1 MSAKAKPAKASLA
14 DKVKAHLRAM
24 ELGKKHYRH
33 ADRLFDELLLEM
45 EPGQMLEVGGKRVRL
60 KDKGH
65 RFNVGLN
72 ARRFE
77 FEVLD

>member
-1 MSAKAKPAKASLA
+1 MPAKANPAKTSLA
-14 DKVKAHLRAM
+14 DKVKAHLRAL
-24 ELGKKHYRH
+24 ESGKRAYKRS
-33 ADRLFDELLLEM
+33 DRLFDELLLEM
-45 EPGQMLEVGGKRVRL
+45 EPGQIVEVGGKRVRL